1 MRRGTVAIGLFL
13 VFILTVGFLV
23 VASAQEDTPE
33 YVGAKKCK
41 ICHSKVKL
49 SGGVQYLKWKKA
61 RHSQAYITLMSEK
74 AKELGASKGVTN
86 PASSEKCLKC
96 HITTLKFKTPKERA
110 EGVGCER
117 CHGPGSL
124 YKKDAVMKDYEAS
137 IAAGMRRLKSETEK
151 ETLENIEQLC
161 RQCHGLEHKDESPTA
176 KEFNFEERWAKI
188 RHDNEALKKEFP
200 DAYNQPSEKK

>member
-1 MRRGTVAIGLFL
+1 MRRGTVAVGFSL
-13 VFILTVGFLV
+13 VLIFTVGFLV
-23 VASAQEDTPE
+23 TASAQEEKPE

-49 SGGVQYLKWKKA
+49 GGGVEYLKWKKA
-61 RHSQAYITLMSEK
+61 EHSKAYTTLMSEK
-74 AKELGASKGVTN
+74 AKELGATKEVTN

-124 YKKDAVMKDYEAS
+124 YKKAEVARDYEAA
-137 IAAGMRRLKSETEK
+137 IAAGMRRLKGETEE
-151 ETLENIEQLC
+151 ETLGNIEKLC
-161 RQCHGLEHKDESPTA
+161 RECHGLEHKDESPTA

-188 RHDNEALKKEFP
+188 KHDEEALKKEFP
-200 DAYNQPSEKK
+200 DAYTESSEKK